1 MTQIYSKYFSCEDG
15 TGWVDG
21 EGCAPA
27 SVAQKF
33 SQNNCS
39 VAQEY
44 NEVSKCRRWSIQ
56 YFKFSLSLGG
66 QKFSQ
71 NNCSVAQ
78 IYNKVS
84 KCRRWLTQ
92 KFKFP
97 LTVWYRN
104 L

>member
-33 SQNNCS
+33 RQNNCK
-39 VAQEY
+39 VAKEY

-56 YFKFSLSLGG
+56 YFKNFHCPLGG
-66 QKFSQ
+66 KNSVKITVQLHRNITRFQ
-71 NNCSVAQ
+71 NV
-78 IYNKVS
+78 V
-84 KCRRWLTQ
+84 
-92 KFKFP
+92 
-97 LTVWYRN
+97 VG
-104 L
+104 